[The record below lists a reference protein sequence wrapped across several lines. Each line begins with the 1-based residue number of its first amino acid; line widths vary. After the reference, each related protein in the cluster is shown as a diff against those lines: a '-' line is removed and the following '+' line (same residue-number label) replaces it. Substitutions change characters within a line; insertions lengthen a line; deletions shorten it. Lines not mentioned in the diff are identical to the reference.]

1 MNRGLARR
9 SRINRLRTI
18 LAVAAATALLGG
30 CINTTYRD
38 SIGQFGTLTKESVAI
53 QNQRL
58 TALAAAE
65 SERIHQALA
74 DNHVDLRLSPQCALL
89 LLPPDPTATT
99 PPAPC
104 TLVDATGKPI
114 EKIPTYSNIKALDQ
128 ALSDYSDNLILLAAD
143 TTKDQAAF
151 SDSVTG
157 LATSLGN
164 LDGAIRKATGAP
176 PGTSGAKIGAV
187 AAVVAKAGG
196 LILAA
201 QRGRVLKKIVIAGDP
216 LVQEATNILADVD
229 DRLNL
234 YDSVGLLQAANAAQ
248 TAASR
253 LAAASAPPSDLRAA
267 QDALFAR
274 VADFN
279 ARSSEQQRYLAIGKA
294 HAKLAEAARTGN
306 TIDFEAA
313 ISAVIELASVTNT
326 AVDALK
332 KKEGE

>member
-1 MNRGLARR
+1 MIEALA
-9 SRINRLRTI
+9 SRISRLWRALI
-18 LAVAAATALLGG
+18 VASTMALLSG
-30 CINTTYRD
+30 CINTAYRD

-58 TALAAAE
+58 SALAAAE
-65 SERIHQALA
+65 SERIHQSLA
-74 DNHVDLRLSPQCALL
+74 DNHVDLRLSPECTQL
-89 LLPPDPTATT
+89 LLPPDPAATAL
-99 PPAPC
+99 PAPC

-176 PGTSGAKIGAV
+176 PGTSGAKIGAI

-196 LILAA
+196 LFLAA
-201 QRGRVLKKIVIAGDP
+201 ERARVLKKIIIAGDP
-216 LVQEATNILADVD
+216 LVQEATGILADVD

-253 LAAASAPPSDLRAA
+253 LAAASAPPADLRAA

-279 ARSSEQQRYLAIGKA
+279 ARGTEQQRYLAIGKA

-313 ISAVIELASVTNT
+313 ISAVIDLASVTNS